1 MKKNELSPLDFAAD
15 EKRLKKW
22 EQSLSKLETKINYTF
37 KNKELLKDALRH
49 RSLFPEQSLAPVA
62 SERMEFLGDSVL
74 NLIVSE
80 FLYRKFPEKDEGSLS
95 KLKAK
100 IVSRNFL
107 YQKAQELGLNQYILV
122 HNPEPKLKIEN
133 GVSINADALES
144 LIAAIYLDSS
154 LLQTQFIV
162 TNLLLANLE
171 NDLKDEQFQNFK
183 SQLQEW
189 AQAKNGN
196 IPEYAVI
203 RETGPDHSKKFY
215 VEVNID
221 NLYKAKGKGK
231 SKKTAEQDAAK
242 NLLKKLHKRTK

>member
-1 MKKNELSPLDFAAD
+1 MKNELSFLDLAID
-15 EKRLKKW
+15 EKRFKKW
-22 EQSLSKLETKINYTF
+22 EQSLTKLETKINYTF
-37 KNKELLKDALRH
+37 KNKELLKDALKH
-49 RSLFPEQSLAPVA
+49 RSLFPEQTTTPIA

-95 KLKAK
+95 KIKAK
-100 IVSRNFL
+100 IVSKSFL
-107 YQKAQELGLNQYILV
+107 YQKAQELGLSKYILV
-122 HNPEPKLKIEN
+122 NNSEKKLKIES
-133 GVSINADALES
+133 GVSINADIMES

-162 TNLLLANLE
+162 TNLLLNNLKD
-171 NDLKDEQFQNFK
+171 DLKDEQFQNYK

-189 AQAKNGN
+189 SQARNGN
-196 IPEYAVI
+196 IPEYVVTQ
-203 RETGPDHSKKFY
+203 ETGPDHNKKFY

-231 SKKTAEQDAAK
+231 SKRTAEQDAAK
-242 NLLKKLHKRTK
+242 NLLKDIRKRK